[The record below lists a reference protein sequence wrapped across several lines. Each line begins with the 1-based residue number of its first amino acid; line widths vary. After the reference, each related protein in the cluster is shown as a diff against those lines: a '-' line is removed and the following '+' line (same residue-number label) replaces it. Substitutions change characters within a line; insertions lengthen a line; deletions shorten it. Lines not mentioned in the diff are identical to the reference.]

1 MARKTVKR
9 VKTGSLERRFS
20 MARAGFLAGARYA
33 TASAGGLFAAPDQ
46 REARRRRN
54 LSQRAEELVEEL
66 GQLKG
71 SVVKI
76 GQMMALFGEHFLPE
90 EVTEALHTLEN
101 STTAL
106 EWPAV
111 EKHLRQQLG
120 SVKLAELEVDPQPL
134 GAASLGQ
141 VHRARR
147 KSDGTELA
155 LKIQYPGVANAI
167 DSDMRALVRL
177 LKLSR
182 LVPITEQFNQWL
194 DEVRDMLG
202 REVDYDL
209 EAHTTRH
216 FRDALADDPRFVVPE
231 VYSDYSTHN
240 ILCLSYEEGVHISDP
255 SVVSLSQE
263 RRNFLGRAIME
274 LCCREVFE
282 WNKMQTDP
290 NFGNYLM
297 RVGDDGKDKIVL
309 LDFGAIRDFD
319 DEVLGPGRE
328 MIRAAWLHDSER
340 LFGAMRALEF
350 LDGEVP
356 RRLLDDFAALCF
368 EAIEALQDPDRFPPP
383 KSVVNDKGEYL
394 WGESNLP
401 NRVMNRA
408 SRTALSVHFDVPPKE
423 FIFLFRKL
431 LGAYTFLHVIKAQV
445 RGNTILEP
453 FIHMREDEDRER
465 VAQKINGQAADS

>member
-147 KSDGTELA
+147 KSDGAELA

-202 REVDYDL
+202 REVSRDVIGHLRRLDMIASGPRSPQPGAPYTYVTTRKFLEQFGLDTLRDLPDL
-209 EAHTTRH
+209 EALE
-216 FRDALADDPRFVVPE
+216 DAGL
-231 VYSDYSTHN
+231 
-240 ILCLSYEEGVHISDP
+240 LSWSAAGV
-255 SVVSLSQE
+255 
-263 RRNFLGRAIME
+263 
-274 LCCREVFE
+274 
-282 WNKMQTDP
+282 
-290 NFGNYLM
+290 
-297 RVGDDGKDKIVL
+297 
-309 LDFGAIRDFD
+309 DFAPPD
-319 DEVLGPGRE
+319 DE
-328 MIRAAWLHDSER
+328 
-340 LFGAMRALEF
+340 
-350 LDGEVP
+350 EVS
-356 RRLLDDFAALCF
+356 DT
-368 EAIEALQDPDRFPPP
+368 PD
-383 KSVVNDKGEYL
+383 
-394 WGESNLP
+394 
-401 NRVMNRA
+401 
-408 SRTALSVHFDVPPKE
+408 
-423 FIFLFRKL
+423 
-431 LGAYTFLHVIKAQV
+431 
-445 RGNTILEP
+445 
-453 FIHMREDEDRER
+453 
-465 VAQKINGQAADS
+465 

>member
-1 MARKTVKR
+1 MARKTIKR

-33 TASAGGLFAAPDQ
+33 TASAGGLFASTDQ
-46 REARRRRN
+46 REQRRRRN
-54 LSQRAEELVEEL
+54 LSDRAEELVEEL

-90 EVTEALHTLEN
+90 EVTTALHALEN
-101 STTAL
+101 NTTAL
-106 EWPAV
+106 EWSAV
-111 EKHLRQQLG
+111 EKHLRKQLG
-120 SVKLAELEVDPQPL
+120 SVKLRELEVNPEPL

-147 KSDGTELA
+147 KSDGQELV
-155 LKIQYPGVANAI
+155 LKIQYPGVADAI

-177 LKLSR
+177 LKMSR

-194 DEVRDMLG
+194 GEVRDMLG

-216 FRDALADDPRFVVPE
+216 FRNILADDPRFVVPE
-231 VYSDYSTHN
+231 VFGEYSTHN
-240 ILCLSYEEGVHISDP
+240 VLCLSYEEGVHISDP

-290 NFGNYLM
+290 NFGNYLL
-297 RVGDDGKDKIVL
+297 RVGDDGKDHIVL

-328 MIRAAWLHDSER
+328 MIRASWYHDEQR
-340 LFGAMRALEF
+340 LTQAMRALNF
-350 LDGEVP
+350 LSGEVP
-356 RRLLDDFAALCF
+356 PRLLKDFAALCY

-383 KSVVNDKGEYL
+383 ASVVNERGEYL
-394 WGESNLP
+394 WGESDLP

-431 LGAYTFLHVIKAQV
+431 LGAYTFLHVIRAEV

-453 FIHMREDEDRER
+453 FVHMREEEDQQR
-465 VAQKINGQAADS
+465 VARQLADQAGR

>member
-90 EVTEALHTLEN
+90 EVTDALHTLEN

-147 KSDGTELA
+147 KSDGAELA

-209 EAHTTRH
+209 EAHTPRH
-216 FRDALADDPRFVVPE
+216 FRDALADAEAVAHQMVV
-231 VYSDYSTHN
+231 
-240 ILCLSYEEGVHISDP
+240 
-255 SVVSLSQE
+255 
-263 RRNFLGRAIME
+263 
-274 LCCREVFE
+274 
-282 WNKMQTDP
+282 
-290 NFGNYLM
+290 
-297 RVGDDGKDKIVL
+297 
-309 LDFGAIRDFD
+309 LDR
-319 DEVLGPGRE
+319 
-328 MIRAAWLHDSER
+328 
-340 LFGAMRALEF
+340 
-350 LDGEVP
+350 
-356 RRLLDDFAALCF
+356 
-368 EAIEALQDPDRFPPP
+368 
-383 KSVVNDKGEYL
+383 
-394 WGESNLP
+394 
-401 NRVMNRA
+401 
-408 SRTALSVHFDVPPKE
+408 
-423 FIFLFRKL
+423 
-431 LGAYTFLHVIKAQV
+431 
-445 RGNTILEP
+445 
-453 FIHMREDEDRER
+453 
-465 VAQKINGQAADS
+465 

>member
-1 MARKTVKR
+1 MARRLWPAPATP
-9 VKTGSLERRFS
+9 RRPAVCS
-20 MARAGFLAGARYA
+20 RRRTSARR
-33 TASAGGLFAAPDQ
+33 SAGQLS
-46 REARRRRN
+46 RN
-54 LSQRAEELVEEL
+54 GRKSWSRNWLK
-66 GQLKG
+66 KG

-147 KSDGTELA
+147 KSDGAELA

-167 DSDMRALVRL
+167 DSDMRAVRL

-216 FRDALADDPRFVVPE
+216 FREALADDPRFVVPE
-231 VYSDYSTHN
+231 VYGGAHPQHS
-240 ILCLSYEEGVHISDP
+240 LPLLRGRQP
-255 SVVSLSQE
+255 S
-263 RRNFLGRAIME
+263 
-274 LCCREVFE
+274 
-282 WNKMQTDP
+282 
-290 NFGNYLM
+290 
-297 RVGDDGKDKIVL
+297 
-309 LDFGAIRDFD
+309 AIR
-319 DEVLGPGRE
+319 RWC
-328 MIRAAWLHDSER
+328 R
-340 LFGAMRALEF
+340 
-350 LDGEVP
+350 
-356 RRLLDDFAALCF
+356 
-368 EAIEALQDPDRFPPP
+368 
-383 KSVVNDKGEYL
+383 
-394 WGESNLP
+394 
-401 NRVMNRA
+401 
-408 SRTALSVHFDVPPKE
+408 
-423 FIFLFRKL
+423 
-431 LGAYTFLHVIKAQV
+431 
-445 RGNTILEP
+445 
-453 FIHMREDEDRER
+453 
-465 VAQKINGQAADS
+465 